1 MRNILKSAKVLAAVA
16 VATTTFSFAGPGMAD
31 GGAKFL
37 GNITTGGQVRS
48 DFGQYWNQIT
58 AENECKWGSINTA
71 ENQYNWSGCDRA
83 YNWAKQNGGHF
94 KFHALVWG
102 SQYPNWITSLSA
114 ERTKEVIEK
123 WMKAVADH
131 YNPMGGIEMIDVVNE
146 AICTGGNN
154 YHSGYTK
161 TKIIEAL
168 GGHNGKYTFVAE
180 AFKMARKYFPNSIL
194 IYNDYNT
201 IQWNIDQGIDLIKQI
216 KAQGAP
222 VDAYGQQSHDVT
234 NLGKSQFE
242 SALKKIHDAVQ
253 IPLIISEY
261 DIEQIDDQ
269 KQKNDYAN
277 QIPFLWE
284 TEWIA
289 GITLWGYIYGQ
300 TWLNCNGQANGCS
313 GLIKNG
319 QDRPA
324 MTWLKQ
330 YFKENLAKGKNT
342 TGIGGGEPAE
352 PPPEPTPY
360 KDTKASVPGKIEMEN
375 YDVGGSMSGFSD
387 SDYDN
392 RGDANVRADEGVD
405 LVKGGSG
412 VAVGYT
418 ATGEWLHFTIDV
430 KTAGDYFIYAN
441 VSSGAENSGFQL
453 QLDGKDAGSAV
464 TVPKT
469 GEDWSV
475 YKLVEAGKVTLT
487 AGTHKLKVLIT
498 GDNCNIDYLQLSAE
512 EIKEESAGN
521 QQAAND
527 TGATTGDNGNQQA
540 ANDTG
545 ATTGDN
551 GNQQAADNNGQAQID
566 DGGNTFIGASIKYDT
581 NALQDYY
588 VFDQQGVRMGILSA
602 YGFDAAAQIL
612 RTSSTVK
619 NSGVYYLRNRYTGK
633 MQAVRVAR

>member
-1 MRNILKSAKVLAAVA
+1 MKLLSKAVFAVASILAAA
-16 VATTTFSFAGPGMAD
+16 SFSFAGPGMAD

-37 GNITTGGQVRS
+37 GNITTGNQVRS

-58 AENECKWGSINTA
+58 AENECKWGSINKA

-94 KFHALVWG
+94 KFHALIWG
-102 SQYPNWITSLSA
+102 AQYPSWISSLSA

-146 AICTGGNN
+146 AIRTGENK
-154 YHSGYTK
+154 YHSGYMG
-161 TKIIEAL
+161 TKIIQAL
-168 GGHNGKYTFVAE
+168 GGDNGKYTFVAE
-180 AFKMARKYFPNSIL
+180 AFKMARKYFPNSVL

-201 IQWNIDQGIDLIKQI
+201 IQWHIDQGIDLIKQI

-222 VDAYGQQSHDVT
+222 VDAFGLQSHDVT

-284 TEWIA
+284 TEWVA

-313 GLIKNG
+313 GLIRNG

-342 TGIGGGEPAE
+342 TGIGGGEPVE
-352 PPPEPTPY
+352 PEPRQLF
-360 KDTKASVPGKIEMEN
+360 KGNAFDIPGKIEMEDFDIAGKGIN
-375 YDVGGSMSGFSD
+375 EDGTSNETFNETDSENKGD
-387 SDYDN
+387 SDY
-392 RGDANVRADEGVD
+392 RTRDAPGVD
-405 LVKGGSG
+405 LYKKATG
-412 VAVGYT
+412 VVVGYNN
-418 ATGEWLHFTIDV
+418 AGEWLEYSVNVAED
-430 KTAGDYFIYAN
+430 GDYTLFAA
-441 VSSGAENSGFQL
+441 VSSEGGSAMNFT
-453 QLDGKDAGSAV
+453 LDGKDLTGDIDVPSVGNYTDYVKVSKNV
-464 TVPKT
+464 TL
-469 GEDWSV
+469 S
-475 YKLVEAGKVTLT
+475 AGKHILRFNAV
-487 AGTHKLKVLIT
+487 K
-498 GDNCNIDYLQLSAE
+498 DWFDIDYVTFV
-512 EIKEESAGN
+512 KGK
-521 QQAAND
+521 D
-527 TGATTGDNGNQQA
+527 
-540 ANDTG
+540 
-545 ATTGDN
+545 
-551 GNQQAADNNGQAQID
+551 AADPEPIAKEGEVA
-566 DGGNTFIGASIKYDT
+566 GGDEPETPPMAIQTSVKYGAET
-581 NALQDYY
+581 LQDYLVIDMNGHY
-588 VFDQQGVRMGILSA
+588 MGVMSA
-602 YGFDAAAQIL
+602 YGFDAARDIL
-612 RTSSTVK
+612 NTSSAVK
-619 NSGVYYLRNRYTGK
+619 SSGLYILRNRYTGE
-633 MQAVRVAR
+633 MQRVRVVR

>member
-1 MRNILKSAKVLAAVA
+1 MKLLSKAVFAVASTLAAA
-16 VATTTFSFAGPGMAD
+16 SFSFAGPGMAD

-102 SQYPNWITSLSA
+102 SQYPNWITNLSA
-114 ERTKEVIEK
+114 QRTKEVIEK
-123 WMKAVADH
+123 WVKAVADH

-154 YHSGYTK
+154 FHSGYTK

-222 VDAYGQQSHDVT
+222 VDAYGQQAHDVT

-313 GLIKNG
+313 GLIRNG

-342 TGIGGGEPAE
+342 TGIGGGEPVE
-352 PPPEPTPY
+352 PEPRQMF
-360 KDTKASVPGKIEMEN
+360 KGAAFEIPGKIEMEDFDIPGKGIN
-375 YDVGGSMSGFSD
+375 EDGTSNATYGESD
-387 SDYDN
+387 SDN
-392 RGDANVRADEGVD
+392 HGDSDYRKDTGVD
-405 LVKGGSG
+405 LYAKATGIV
-412 VAVGYT
+412 VGYNN
-418 ATGEWLHFTIDV
+418 AGDWLEYTIDV
-430 KTAGDYFIYAN
+430 KEAGDYTMFAA
-441 VSSGAENSGFQL
+441 VSSEGGSTMSFS
-453 QLDGKDAGSAV
+453 LDGKDLTGDIEVPAV
-464 TVPKT
+464 GNYT
-469 GEDWSV
+469 D
-475 YKLVEAGKVTLT
+475 YKKVQVNVTLPAGKHILRFNAV
-487 AGTHKLKVLIT
+487 K
-498 GDNCNIDYLQLSAE
+498 DWFDIDYVTFVEGKDALDPE
-512 EIKEESAGN
+512 PIG
-521 QQAAND
+521 
-527 TGATTGDNGNQQA
+527 GATI
-540 ANDTG
+540 
-545 ATTGDN
+545 
-551 GNQQAADNNGQAQID
+551 ADDKQVA
-566 DGGNTFIGASIKYDT
+566 DT
-581 NALQDYY
+581 NQIAQDPLANPRARLNNSLQDYY
-588 VFDQQGVRMGILSA
+588 VVDMNGKIMGVLSA
-602 YGFDAAAQIL
+602 YGFDAASEIL
-612 RTSSTVK
+612 KSSSAVK
-619 NSGVYYLRNRYTGK
+619 SSGVYFLRNRHTSE
-633 MQAVRVAR
+633 MQRVRVVR